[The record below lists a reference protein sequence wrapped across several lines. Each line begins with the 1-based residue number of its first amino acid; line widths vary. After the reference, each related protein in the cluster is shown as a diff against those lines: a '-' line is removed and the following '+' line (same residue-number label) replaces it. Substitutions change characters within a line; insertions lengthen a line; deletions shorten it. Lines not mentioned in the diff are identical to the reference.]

1 MQTFLPSKSFAT
13 SASMLDSKRLNK
25 QVLEGYQILKVLS
38 SDDPFAGWRNHPA
51 VKMWRG
57 AESVL
62 HTYVMSMVAEA
73 KQRGIKT
80 DKNEENISNLVS
92 INGSWWGKEFP
103 QWYQN
108 SAIMKLV
115 TTTHRANLYKKDPEF
130 YNTFA
135 YAVNSKDNMPCCDGC
150 KYFWVTH
157 KLDGRSKW

>member
-13 SASMLDSKRLNK
+13 SANMLDSKRLNK

-57 AESVL
+57 HEMILHSYVL
-62 HTYVMSMVAEA
+62 SMVEEA
-73 KQRGIKT
+73 KARGIKT
-80 DKNEENISNLVS
+80 DKNEENISNLTEA
-92 INGSWWGKEFP
+92 NESWWGREFP

-108 SAIMKLV
+108 SAIMRLV
-115 TTTHRANLYKKDPEF
+115 TTTHRANLYKKDPSF
-130 YNTFA
+130 YGHFKSSF
-135 YAVNSKDNMPCCDGC
+135 YSKDNMPCCDGC

-157 KLDGRSKW
+157 KLEGR